1 MISDELLSKEKR
13 IGESFGR
20 KRKKENDRGK
30 PFKEWELP
38 PQLQLDSRT
47 FSRFDS
53 RRRSTTQSFI
63 RLLHQYTFEYQPAAS
78 PYVLTQENDAL
89 ADELEMMGLPG
100 LASSSSYQH
109 QQQVDYGGVGAMVV
123 AQPAEDVISDLIS
136 SSYDLIGLLRDLQR
150 SKRQR
155 EDHAQQLI
163 HDLQRSQWL
172 LDKEKELGVQR
183 EREAAEAYEKERQAN
198 VRLQLSETL
207 LKKKSEEHRQLAH
220 ESQLKENQWLHAL
233 RRRDQENHRLHQ
245 QLLKFLH
252 SKSTGGGGGTGMVQ
266 VEMRGSLGAPART
279 SSSDSTRLR
288 KQWDRTATA
297 DDAKK
302 LVEAKWKMA
311 FNSLEKDHGLLRAD
325 YFQLVEMVG
334 RFLTNCSTQLTMS
347 RTRSADTRPF
357 SNVTEW
363 IQLPVVLMRDRLEQ
377 VFQLVE
383 TGLVST
389 TFPVPNQQ
397 DEIITDRQQQPSFDS
412 LEIDYVMPA
421 IIGQPLLEPETVTIT
436 ATAHQQQLLLPA
448 LLENQKV
455 ATNNCISPPSIIKDE
470 VVGAGVTTSRTSSSS
485 AISTATTKSAAAA
498 QQRPLKMV
506 KSIVQQQ
513 NNSTTSTTGRQ
524 FDGGLATDRP
534 HSSIV
539 FRNNNAG
546 RTTINLSDESSSQV
560 VVNQVD
566 WNETDSS
573 PPAAAAVYRQK
584 SYSLLMPGRQQSTSG
599 TSCPI
604 IGFKEND
611 DGLLLDEMMAITL
624 DTPCP
629 SASNSRSGSCSSTSS
644 ISSCKSQQQQESSG
658 IDPCADGGIDEQLL
672 RTCSDAASLVG
683 RDNGSRISAAGPSAL
698 KSGTAASTSLN
709 LNRRTITARV
719 RFVQH
724 QQPTSTA
731 AAGGAHHHPGDPV
744 DLQCRLIT
752 PPPPI

>member
-1 MISDELLSKEKR
+1 MSTSGSMDDDLSAIVTRLSK
-13 IGESFGR
+13 
-20 KRKKENDRGK
+20 
-30 PFKEWELP
+30 
-38 PQLQLDSRT
+38 
-47 FSRFDS
+47 
-53 RRRSTTQSFI
+53 
-63 RLLHQYTFEYQPAAS
+63 
-78 PYVLTQENDAL
+78 
-89 ADELEMMGLPG
+89 ELEMMGLPG
-100 LASSSSYQH
+100 LASSSSYQ
-109 QQQVDYGGVGAMVV
+109 QQVDYGGVGAI
-123 AQPAEDVISDLIS
+123 AHQPAEDVISDLIN

-252 SKSTGGGGGTGMVQ
+252 SKSTGGGGGGTGMVQ

-288 KQWDRTATA
+288 KQWDRTAAA

-311 FNSLEKDHGLLRAD
+311 LNSLEKDHGLLRAD

-334 RFLTNCSTQLTMS
+334 RFLTNCSTKLTG

-357 SNVTEW
+357 ANVTEW
-363 IQLPVVLMRDRLEQ
+363 IQLPVVSMRDRLEQ

-383 TGLVST
+383 AGLVST
-389 TFPVPNQQ
+389 TFPVPNQL
-397 DEIITDRQQQPSFDS
+397 EIITDRQQHPTSFDS
-412 LEIDYVMPA
+412 LEIDYVMP
-421 IIGQPLLEPETVTIT
+421 IIGQPLLEPETVTT
-436 ATAHQQQLLLPA
+436 AAAHQQQLLLPAA

-455 ATNNCISPPSIIKDE
+455 ATNNCISPIIKDE
-470 VVGAGVTTSRTSSSS
+470 VVGAPGVTSSRNSSSSS
-485 AISTATTKSAAAA
+485 AISTAATKSASAA

-513 NNSTTSTTGRQ
+513 HSTTSTTGHQ
-524 FDGGLATDRP
+524 FNGGLATDP
-534 HSSIV
+534 YSSIA
-539 FRNNNAG
+539 FRNNNSG
-546 RTTINLSDESSSQV
+546 RTTINNDESSSQV
-560 VVNQVD
+560 AVNQVD
-566 WNETDSS
+566 WNETDS
-573 PPAAAAVYRQK
+573 PPAAMAVYSQK
-584 SYSLLMPGRQQSTSG
+584 SYSLLMGQQQSTSG
-599 TSCPI
+599 TSSPI
-604 IGFKEND
+604 IGLKENE
-611 DGLLLDEMMAITL
+611 DGLLLDEMAITL

-644 ISSCKSQQQQESSG
+644 ISSCKSQQQDSSG
-658 IDPCADGGIDEQLL
+658 IDPCAGIDEQFL
-672 RTCSDAASLVG
+672 RTCSDAASLVS
-683 RDNGSRISAAGPSAL
+683 RDNSSNRISGPSAL
-698 KSGTAASTSLN
+698 KSGTASTSLN

-719 RFVQH
+719 RFVQP
-724 QQPTSTA
+724 QPTTTS
-731 AAGGAHHHPGDPV
+731 GDAHHHPGDPV
-744 DLQCRLIT
+744 DLQCCLIT
-752 PPPPI
+752 PPPPNS